1 MVNTTHLLK
10 PEANMP
16 YHVGVVGGS
25 LAGLAAANILHRLG
39 HSVQVYEKYPASL
52 ETRGSSLGYV
62 DNALWEYVRGASM
75 MRMGRRAHRSQGAYY
90 YGDLWR
96 FLYDGLPPDTVRF
109 GVTVSDLGPSPTAQP
124 TINGEG
130 FDAVIIADGGFS
142 SLRHYVNGDAQQPE
156 YAGQVVFRTK
166 VDRRDFPDFA
176 DEGGYMCPTGSCRM
190 CDECSVRTG
199 ECCNG
204 SSLHTPRARSP
215 RSRCL
220 NAKPT
225 A

>member
-1 MVNTTHLLK
+1 MVNTMHLLK

-124 TINGEG
+124 TINGEM

-142 SLRHYVNGDAQQPE
+142 SLRHYVNDDAQQPE
-156 YAGQVVFRTK
+156 YAGQVVFEPRWIVAIFRTSRMK
-166 VDRRDFPDFA
+166 VATCARLVHA
-176 DEGGYMCPTGSCRM
+176 VCAT
-190 CDECSVRTG
+190 SVPSAP
-199 ECCNG
+199 E
-204 SSLHTPRARSP
+204 SAAMARACTRQGQDHP
-215 RSRCL
+215 
-220 NAKPT
+220 AT
-225 A
+225 VV

>member
-1 MVNTTHLLK
+1 
-10 PEANMP
+10 
-16 YHVGVVGGS
+16 
-25 LAGLAAANILHRLG
+25 
-39 HSVQVYEKYPASL
+39 
-52 ETRGSSLGYV
+52 
-62 DNALWEYVRGASM
+62 M